1 MSIPV
6 LIVGNSGT
14 GKSTSARNF
23 KKGEC
28 VIVNT
33 EGKLMPFECKVDVF
47 DVPEYAGKVQR
58 AKGAKPY
65 KVDVIADYLTR
76 DGGPK
81 ERAVLVDDFG
91 EVLVEMYKRWI
102 SPDSPEKLPDP
113 YKGYTLMAC
122 KVHNLIEGFME
133 DGDRERIIY
142 LVMHTESQ
150 NDGSVIPAVMG
161 KMLTEKLNI
170 AALMTV
176 TLQSMKLG
184 DEYIFWTNNA
194 NPAKS
199 PMGMFEPQIPNDLK
213 AVDGRI
219 REYYRFETAKE
230 S

>member
-1 MSIPV
+1 MSGPV

-23 KKGEC
+23 EKGEC

-33 EGKLMPFECKVDVF
+33 EGKLMPFECKCDVF
-47 DVPEYAGKVQR
+47 NVPEYAGKVAR

-65 KVDVIADYLTR
+65 KVDIISDYLTR

-81 ERAVLVDDFG
+81 ERAVVVDDFG

-102 SPDSPEKLPDP
+102 SPESPDKLADP

-133 DGDRERIIY
+133 DGDQERIIY

-176 TLQSMKLG
+176 TLQSMKMG

-194 NPAKS
+194 NPAKC
-199 PMGMFEPQIPNDLK
+199 PPGLFADEFIDNDLK
-213 AVDGRI
+213 AVDTRI
-219 REYYRFETAKE
+219 REAYRIHDRKE
-230 S
+230 